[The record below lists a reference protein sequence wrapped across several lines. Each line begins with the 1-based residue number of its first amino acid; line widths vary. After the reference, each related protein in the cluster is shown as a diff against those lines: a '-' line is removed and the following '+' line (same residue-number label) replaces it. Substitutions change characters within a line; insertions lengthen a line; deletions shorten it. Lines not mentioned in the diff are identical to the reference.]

1 MDSFSGTPEAS
12 SRRPP
17 SSSSTTSRHS
27 EVTMPAVVSHPGS
40 SRLWFVFLVFSTVLA
55 VACSKAVSVPQVRDT
70 PEVAVQERQSSS
82 YVFPDLRNAS
92 IHDLQN
98 GLGGG
103 HFSSV
108 DLVKVSSAPQKL
120 IHSLGIECIC

>member
-1 MDSFSGTPEAS
+1 
-12 SRRPP
+12 
-17 SSSSTTSRHS
+17 
-27 EVTMPAVVSHPGS
+27 MPATLSHPGS
-40 SRLWFVFLVFSTVLA
+40 SRLWFVFLVFSTILA
-55 VACSKAVSVPQVRDT
+55 VACSKAVSLPQARDT
-70 PEVAVQERQSSS
+70 AGVALAERQSS

-108 DLVKVSSAPQKL
+108 DLVKVSRAPKKL
-120 IHSLGIECIC
+120 TQSSGIEYIC